1 MAVTM
6 KDIAR
11 DLGIAVITVSK
22 VMRNKDDVSEETRK
36 RVLRR
41 VKELDYTPNLAAR
54 ALVTGRSNL
63 VGLVVPDL
71 LHTFFA
77 EIAKSLSSAL
87 LKKDYHLIIATSDE
101 DPELEERTLN
111 RLLGRKLDALI
122 VASACTSSEIFKR
135 ILRHGPPLVLIDR
148 RFRDLDTNYVGAN
161 DEMIGEAA
169 LEHLI
174 EIGCKRIAHLRGPE
188 TSAGVGRLNG
198 YLRTLA
204 KYKMKPLPG
213 YVIALGTVDVHST
226 ESGAELTK
234 RLLSLNPRPD
244 GIFAYNDP
252 MAIGAIEAIL
262 DAGLRVPEDVAVIG
276 AGNLYYDAKLRI
288 PLSSIDQ
295 HTEQIGE
302 RTARLTLSLLGSK
315 TRPRNKA
322 VIVQPQLV
330 IRASTDRRL
339 ANGRSL
345 RVRGLKSVEKPTS
358 PAGGL
363 DEVGRNVEA

>member
-22 VMRNKDDVSEETRK
+22 VMRNKDDVSEGTRK
-36 RVLRR
+36 RVLER
-41 VKELDYTPNLAAR
+41 VKELNYTPNLAAR

-63 VGLVVPDL
+63 IALVVPDL

-101 DPELEERTLN
+101 DPELEERTVN

-122 VASACTSSEIFKR
+122 VASACTTSDMFKT
-135 ILRHGPPLVLIDR
+135 IQHQGPPLILIDR
-148 RFRDLDTNYVGAN
+148 RFQDLDANYVGAD
-161 DEMIGEAA
+161 DEMIGVLAA
-169 LEHLI
+169 EHLI

-188 TSAGVGRLNG
+188 TSAGIGRLNG
-198 YLRTLA
+198 YLKTLA
-204 KYKMKPLPG
+204 KYKTKSLPG
-213 YVIALGTVDVHST
+213 YVFATGMVDVHST

-234 RLLSLNPRPD
+234 RLLGLTPRPD

-276 AGNLYYDAKLRI
+276 SGNLYYDAKLRI

-302 RTARLTLSLLGSK
+302 RAARLTLSLLGSK
-315 TRPRNKA
+315 TRQRNKA
-322 VIVQPQLV
+322 LIIQPELV
-330 IRASTDRRL
+330 IRASTDRKL
-339 ANGRSL
+339 AKR
-345 RVRGLKSVEKPTS
+345 RGLSGQS
-358 PAGGL
+358 
-363 DEVGRNVEA
+363 R

>member
-11 DLGIAVITVSK
+11 DLGVAVITVSK

-36 RVLRR
+36 RVLER
-41 VKELDYTPNLAAR
+41 VKELNYTPNLAAR

-63 VGLVVPDL
+63 IGLVVPDL

-77 EIAKSLSSAL
+77 EIAKSLSNSL
-87 LKKDYHLIIATSDE
+87 IKKDYHLIVATSDE
-101 DPELEERTLN
+101 KPELEERTVN

-122 VASACTSSEIFKR
+122 VASACTTSEMFRR
-135 ILRHGPPLVLIDR
+135 IQHHGPPLVLIDR
-148 RFRDLDTNYVGAN
+148 KFHDLDTNYVGAD
-161 DEMIGEAA
+161 DEMIGVSAA
-169 LEHLI
+169 EHLV

-188 TSAGVGRLNG
+188 TSAGIGRFNG
-198 YLRTLA
+198 YRKTVA
-204 KYKMKPLPG
+204 KYKLKILPG
-213 YVIALGTVDVHST
+213 YVLGLGTVDVHST
-226 ESGAELTK
+226 ERGAELTK
-234 RLLSLNPRPD
+234 QLLDLNPRPD

-252 MAIGAIEAIL
+252 LAIGAIEAIL

-276 AGNLYYDAKLRI
+276 SGNLYYDAKLRI

-315 TRPRNKA
+315 TRPRNKS
-322 VIVQPQLV
+322 VIIQPELV
-330 IRASTDRRL
+330 IRASTDRKL
-339 ANGRSL
+339 AKSRS
-345 RVRGLKSVEKPTS
+345 VR
-358 PAGGL
+358 
-363 DEVGRNVEA
+363 R

>member
-36 RVLRR
+36 RVLER
-41 VKELDYTPNLAAR
+41 VKEVNYTPNLAAR

-63 VGLVVPDL
+63 IGLVVPDL

-77 EIAKSLSSAL
+77 EIAKSLSNAL
-87 LKKDYHLIIATSDE
+87 QKKDYHLIIATSDE
-101 DPELEERTLN
+101 APELEERTVN

-122 VASACTSSEIFKR
+122 VASACTTSEMFKR
-135 ILRHGPPLVLIDR
+135 IQQQGPPLVLIDR
-148 RFRDLDTNYVGAN
+148 SFHDLDTNYVGAD
-161 DEMIGEAA
+161 DEMIGILAT
-169 LEHLI
+169 EHLI

-188 TSAGVGRLNG
+188 TSAGIGRLNG
-198 YLRTLA
+198 YLKALS
-204 KYKMKPLPG
+204 KHKMKSLPG
-213 YVIALGTVDVHST
+213 YVFAPGTVDVHST

-252 MAIGAIEAIL
+252 MAIGAIEVIL

-276 AGNLYYDAKLRI
+276 SGNLYYDAKLRI

-302 RTARLTLSLLGSK
+302 RAARLTLSLLGSK
-315 TRPRNKA
+315 TRPRNKT
-322 VIVQPQLV
+322 VIIEPELV
-330 IRASTDRRL
+330 IRASTDRKH
-339 ANGRSL
+339 AKG
-345 RVRGLKSVEKPTS
+345 RGLR
-358 PAGGL
+358 GQG
-363 DEVGRNVEA
+363 

>member
-1 MAVTM
+1 MGKFAEACCKIGPTMAVTM

-22 VMRNKDDVSEETRK
+22 VMRNKDDVSDETRK
-36 RVLRR
+36 RVLDR
-41 VKELDYTPNLAAR
+41 VKEVNYTPNLAAR

-63 VGLVVPDL
+63 IGLVVPDL

-77 EIAKSLSSAL
+77 EIAKSLSNAL

-101 DPELEERTLN
+101 NPELESRTVN

-122 VASACTSSEIFKR
+122 IASACTTSEMFKG
-135 ILRHGPPLVLIDR
+135 IQHHGPPLVLIDR
-148 RFRDLDTNYVGAN
+148 RFPDLDTNYVGAD
-161 DEMIGEAA
+161 DEMIGVLAA
-169 LEHLI
+169 EHLI

-188 TSAGVGRLNG
+188 TSAGIGRLNG
-198 YLRTLA
+198 YRKALA
-204 KYKMKPLPG
+204 KHRMKPLPG
-213 YVIALGTVDVHST
+213 YVFAPETVDVHST
-226 ESGAELTK
+226 ETGAELTK
-234 RLLSLNPRPD
+234 RLLALNPRPD

-276 AGNLYYDAKLRI
+276 SGNLYYDARLRI

-295 HTEQIGE
+295 QTEQIGE
-302 RTARLTLSLLGSK
+302 RTARLTLSLLGLK

-322 VIVQPQLV
+322 VIIQPQLV
-330 IRASTDRRL
+330 IRASTDRKLTKRRGSR
-339 ANGRSL
+339 GR
-345 RVRGLKSVEKPTS
+345 G
-358 PAGGL
+358 
-363 DEVGRNVEA
+363 

>member
-11 DLGIAVITVSK
+11 DLGIAIITVSK

-36 RVLRR
+36 RVLER
-41 VKELDYTPNLAAR
+41 VKELNYTPNLAAR

-63 VGLVVPDL
+63 IGLVVPDL

-77 EIAKSLSSAL
+77 EIAKSLSNSL
-87 LKKDYHLIIATSDE
+87 IKKDYHLIVATSDE
-101 DPELEERTLN
+101 DPELEERTVN

-122 VASACTSSEIFKR
+122 VASACTTSEMFKR
-135 ILRHGPPLVLIDR
+135 IQHHGPPLVLIDR
-148 RFRDLDTNYVGAN
+148 RFHDLDTNYVGAD
-161 DEMIGEAA
+161 DEMIGITAA
-169 LEHLI
+169 EHLI

-188 TSAGVGRLNG
+188 TSAGIGRLNG
-198 YLRTLA
+198 YRKTVA
-204 KYKMKPLPG
+204 KYKLKSLPG
-213 YVIALGTVDVHST
+213 YVVALGTVDVHST
-226 ESGAELTK
+226 ERGAELTK
-234 RLLSLNPRPD
+234 QLLGLNPRPD

-252 MAIGAIEAIL
+252 LAIGAIEAIL

-276 AGNLYYDAKLRI
+276 SGNLYYDAKLRI

-315 TRPRNKA
+315 TRPRNKV
-322 VIVQPQLV
+322 VIIQPELV
-330 IRASTDRRL
+330 IRVSTDRKL
-339 ANGRSL
+339 TKGRSL
-345 RVRGLKSVEKPTS
+345 RRQG
-358 PAGGL
+358 
-363 DEVGRNVEA
+363 

>member
-36 RVLRR
+36 RVLER
-41 VKELDYTPNLAAR
+41 VKELNYTPNLAAR

-63 VGLVVPDL
+63 IGLVVPDL

-101 DPELEERTLN
+101 DPELEERTVN

-122 VASACTSSEIFKR
+122 VASACTTSELFNR
-135 ILRHGPPLVLIDR
+135 IKHQGPPLILIDR
-148 RFRDLDTNYVGAN
+148 RFHDLDANYVGAD
-161 DEMIGEAA
+161 DEMIGVLAT
-169 LEHLI
+169 EHLI

-188 TSAGVGRLNG
+188 TSAGIGRLNG

-204 KYKMKPLPG
+204 KYKTKSLPG
-213 YVIALGTVDVHST
+213 YVFATGMVDVHST

-234 RLLSLNPRPD
+234 RLLGLTPRPD

-276 AGNLYYDAKLRI
+276 SGNLYYGAKLRI

-302 RTARLTLSLLGSK
+302 RAARLTLSLLGSK
-315 TRPRNKA
+315 TRPGNKA
-322 VIVQPQLV
+322 LIIQPELV
-330 IRASTDRRL
+330 IRASTDRKL
-339 ANGRSL
+339 AKG
-345 RVRGLKSVEKPTS
+345 RGLRGQS
-358 PAGGL
+358 
-363 DEVGRNVEA
+363 R

>member
-22 VMRNKDDVSEETRK
+22 VMRNKADVSEETRK
-36 RVLRR
+36 RVLQR
-41 VKELDYTPNLAAR
+41 VKELHYTPNLAAR

-63 VGLVVPDL
+63 IGLVVPDL

-77 EIAKSLSSAL
+77 EIAKSLSNAL
-87 LKKDYHLIIATSDE
+87 LRKDYHLILATSDE
-101 DPELEERTLN
+101 DPELEERTVN

-122 VASACTSSEIFKR
+122 VASARTDSQMYRR
-135 ILRHGPPLVLIDR
+135 IQHQGPPLVLIDR
-148 RFRDLDTNYVGAN
+148 KFHDLHTNYVGSD
-161 DEMIGEAA
+161 DEMIGA
-169 LEHLI
+169 LAVEHLI

-188 TSAGVGRLNG
+188 TSAGIGRFNG
-198 YLRTLA
+198 YLRTLE
-204 KYKMKPLPG
+204 KHKMKSLPG
-213 YVIALGTVDVHST
+213 YVFAPGTVDVHST

-244 GIFAYNDP
+244 GIFTYNDP
-252 MAIGAIEAIL
+252 MAIGAIEVIL

-276 AGNLYYDAKLRI
+276 SGNLYYDAKLRI

-302 RTARLTLSLLGSK
+302 STARLTLSLLGSK
-315 TRPRNKA
+315 TRPRNKT
-322 VIVQPQLV
+322 VIIQPQLV
-330 IRASTDRRL
+330 IRASTDRKPARGRRL
-339 ANGRSL
+339 
-345 RVRGLKSVEKPTS
+345 RGQ
-358 PAGGL
+358 G
-363 DEVGRNVEA
+363 

>member
-22 VMRNKDDVSEETRK
+22 VIRNKDDVSEKTRK
-36 RVLRR
+36 RVLER
-41 VKELDYTPNLAAR
+41 VKELNYVPNLTAR
-54 ALVTGRSNL
+54 ALATGRSNL
-63 VGLVVPDL
+63 IGLVVPDL

-87 LKKDYHLIIATSDE
+87 LKKDYHLIVATSDE
-101 DPELEERTLN
+101 DPELEGRTVN

-122 VASACTSSEIFKR
+122 VASACTTSETFER
-135 ILRHGPPLVLIDR
+135 IQHHGPPLVLIDR
-148 RFRDLDTNYVGAN
+148 SFQDLDANYVGAD
-161 DEMIGEAA
+161 DEQIGVLAT
-169 LEHLI
+169 EHLI
-174 EIGCKRIAHLRGPE
+174 DIGCERIAHLRGPE
-188 TSAGVGRLNG
+188 TSAGIGRLNG

-244 GIFAYNDP
+244 GIFTYNDP

-295 HTEQIGE
+295 HTEEIGD

-315 TRPRNKA
+315 TRRASKS
-322 VIVQPQLV
+322 VIIQPELV
-330 IRASTDRRL
+330 IRASTERKLAKRR
-339 ANGRSL
+339 GPSRQ
-345 RVRGLKSVEKPTS
+345 G
-358 PAGGL
+358 
-363 DEVGRNVEA
+363 